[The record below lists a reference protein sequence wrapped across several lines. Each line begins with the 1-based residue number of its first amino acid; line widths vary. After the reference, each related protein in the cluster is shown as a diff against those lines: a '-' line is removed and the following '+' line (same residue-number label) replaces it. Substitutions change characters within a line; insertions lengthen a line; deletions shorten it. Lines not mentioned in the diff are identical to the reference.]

1 MAAAM
6 SQRNPGRGNI
16 VEAPGARLAAG
27 EAAMADDAMWRE
39 RIQNI
44 HAMERVEDRD
54 IALAQRAASMAA
66 ASGRGEQ
73 FFPVPGREGWTT
85 RSPDNFYGGLNS
97 SEDALLAQMQADMEA
112 GAPQPQVSES
122 TTGTPGG
129 FTVTGDNQYVQNL
142 PQQEQFPQA
151 FAGQGSPQFGGTE
164 LGMVPE
170 GRRTEQGFSAQDYT
184 TGGAEALGKDM
195 GEAVPVDTVARNA
208 LKWVN
213 DLFRGETE
221 EQQQGAGQQAAE
233 LDKGGVTA
241 TGLGV
246 TEGATEGTPITGGLS
261 QDEQMELQQ
270 HEQRLAAT
278 RPDSNA
284 DATVS
289 WPTMGGDTGNRTRD
303 LNQGVL
309 DRIQTEGLGDTG
321 GSNADEIIGSL
332 LQKYGSQLKMAGYGE
347 QVEKF
352 ASGNYTKADIDGLIG
367 QFGSRLPKDI
377 MAQLKQVSDSMVEG
391 AGVVVEELAGLD
403 PNYSRFQGTTSSGS
417 AHYGMARDA
426 QGNPLGFNAKD
437 YNPAVARKEGETFMD
452 YTKRMHERNQARNWV
467 DPDQR

>member
-1 MAAAM
+1 MARDKYALEGPESTIGKQIGAVMAAAM
-6 SQRNPGRGNI
+6 SQRTAGRGNI

-44 HAMERVEDRD
+44 HAMRRVEDRD

-66 ASGRGEQ
+66 AGGRGLQ
-73 FFPVPGREGWTT
+73 GDQ
-85 RSPDNFYGGLNS
+85 SQM
-97 SEDALLAQMQADMEA
+97 LAQPDQLQAPMIMPDQLA
-112 GAPQPQVSES
+112 QPQV
-122 TTGTPGG
+122 TPGG

-142 PQQEQFPQA
+142 PQQDQFPQA

-195 GEAVPVDTVARNA
+195 GDAVPVDTVARNA

-213 DLFRGETE
+213 DLFRGESE
-221 EQQQGAGQQAAE
+221 EQQQVSGQE
-233 LDKGGVTA
+233 GGGVTA

-284 DATVS
+284 AATVS
-289 WPTMGGDTGNRTRD
+289 WPTIGGDTGNRTRD
-303 LNQGVL
+303 LNLGVL

-321 GSNADEIIGSL
+321 GTNYPSIGGISGRARDVSGADQNAAIVNSL
-332 LQKYGSQLKMAGYGE
+332 LRELE
-347 QVEKF
+347 
-352 ASGNYTKADIDGLIG
+352 ASGIGANELRMADIDVDKFVSGVYNMADVDKLMVLANRVGAPPSTRARIQTMSDNVAG
-367 QFGSRLPKDI
+367 TSGRGFDWKDQKYDEAVGRTQVDKYGRL
-377 MAQLKQVSDSMVEG
+377 Q
-391 AGVVVEELAGLD
+391 EED
-403 PNYSRFQGTTSSGS
+403 
-417 AHYGMARDA
+417 
-426 QGNPLGFNAKD
+426 
-437 YNPAVARKEGETFMD
+437 FMD
-452 YTKRMHERNQARNWV
+452 YTKRMHARNQARNWV
-467 DPDQR
+467 DPDKR

>member
-1 MAAAM
+1 MARDKYALEGPESTIGKQIGAVMAAAM
-6 SQRNPGRGNI
+6 SQRTAGRGTI

-39 RIQNI
+39 RIQNM
-44 HAMERVEDRD
+44 HAMRRVEDRD
-54 IALAQRAASMAA
+54 IALAQREASMAA
-66 ASGRGEQ
+66 AGGRGLQ
-73 FFPVPGREGWTT
+73 GNQNQIIAQ
-85 RSPDNFYGGLNS
+85 PDQLQAPMIMP
-97 SEDALLAQMQADMEA
+97 DQLAQ
-112 GAPQPQVSES
+112 PQ
-122 TTGTPGG
+122 GTPGG

-289 WPTMGGDTGNRTRD
+289 WPTIGGDTGNRTRD

-367 QFGSRLPKDI
+367 QFGSYLPKDI

-417 AHYGMARDA
+417 SHYGMARDA

>member
-1 MAAAM
+1 MARDKYALEGPESTIGKQIGAVMAAAM
-6 SQRNPGRGNI
+6 SQRTAGRGNI

-44 HAMERVEDRD
+44 HAMRRVEDRD

-66 ASGRGEQ
+66 AGGRGLQ
-73 FFPVPGREGWTT
+73 GDQ
-85 RSPDNFYGGLNS
+85 SQM
-97 SEDALLAQMQADMEA
+97 LAQ
-112 GAPQPQVSES
+112 PQ
-122 TTGTPGG
+122 GTPGG

-195 GEAVPVDTVARNA
+195 GDAVPVDTVARNA

-213 DLFRGETE
+213 DLFRGGSE
-221 EQQQGAGQQAAE
+221 EQQQVSGQE
-233 LDKGGVTA
+233 GGGVTA

-278 RPDSNA
+278 RPD
-284 DATVS
+284 

-303 LNQGVL
+303 LNLGVL

-321 GSNADEIIGSL
+321 GTNYPSIGGISGRARDVSGADQNAAIVNSL
-332 LQKYGSQLKMAGYGE
+332 LRELE
-347 QVEKF
+347 
-352 ASGNYTKADIDGLIG
+352 ASGIGANELRMADIDVDKFVSGVYNMADVDKLMVLANRVGAPPSTRARIQTMSDNVAG
-367 QFGSRLPKDI
+367 TSGRGFDWKDQKYDEAVGRTQVDKYGRL
-377 MAQLKQVSDSMVEG
+377 Q
-391 AGVVVEELAGLD
+391 EED
-403 PNYSRFQGTTSSGS
+403 
-417 AHYGMARDA
+417 
-426 QGNPLGFNAKD
+426 
-437 YNPAVARKEGETFMD
+437 FMD
-452 YTKRMHERNQARNWV
+452 YTKRMHARNQARNWV

>member
-1 MAAAM
+1 MARDKYALEGPESTIGKQIGAVMAAAM

-39 RIQNI
+39 KIQNI
-44 HAMERVEDRD
+44 HSMQSRQEQDAL
-54 IALAQRAASMAA
+54 LAQRAASMAA
-66 ASGRGEQ
+66 AGGRGLQ
-73 FFPVPGREGWTT
+73 GNQNQIL
-85 RSPDNFYGGLNS
+85 SQPDQLQAPMIMP
-97 SEDALLAQMQADMEA
+97 DQLAQ
-112 GAPQPQVSES
+112 PQ
-122 TTGTPGG
+122 GTPGG

-195 GEAVPVDTVARNA
+195 GDAVAVDTVARNA

-213 DLFRGETE
+213 DLFRGESE
-221 EQQQGAGQQAAE
+221 EQQKGAEAGQK
-233 LDKGGVTA
+233 KGGVTA
-241 TGLGV
+241 TGLGPQDPAV
-246 TEGATEGTPITGGLS
+246 QGQSVGSEMTP
-261 QDEQMELQQ
+261 EEAREVQQ
-270 HEQRLAAT
+270 HQRNLEET
-278 RPDSNA
+278 RPGNDA
-284 DATVS
+284 AATVS
-289 WPTMGGDTGNRTRD
+289 WPTTGGDTGNRTRD
-303 LNQGVL
+303 LNLGVL

-367 QFGSRLPKDI
+367 QFGSYLPKDI

-417 AHYGMARDA
+417 SHYGMARDA
-426 QGNPLGFNAKD
+426 QGNPLGFQAKD
-437 YNPAVARKEGETFMD
+437 YNPEVGRTQADKYGRLQEEDFMD
-452 YTKRMHERNQARNWV
+452 YTKRMHKMRY
-467 DPDQR
+467 PDQ